1 MDYYAIVERYYP
13 KYYTKD
19 QVKVFVVAEKITPEE
34 YKEIT
39 NENYKG

>member
-1 MDYYAIVERYYP
+1 MDYLAIVERYYP

-34 YKEIT
+34 YKKIT